1 MKNLSIFCLLALA
14 SFFIFDNAFAATDDE
29 IKIRYAGTVVAEDLE
44 FETRWWYVEPQT
56 QKRYPLKDGLGITRL
71 LKKFGQGI
79 HDYEL
84 NNIATDINSQNIDY
98 KLTHQW
104 RGQFLTQIDA
114 HGEAWYI
121 NPLDNYRY
129 KIDNGQQGLETL
141 KDLAL
146 DISADKLKLIPIVDD
161 DQFIPLENLSFDFS
175 QYWQAWDVLKK
186 YYYQADKL
194 TDQDLFYGSL
204 AGLANSLDDPY
215 TQFFSPADN
224 TDFTNRLEGSLEGI
238 GAMVDLMNGIIVVI
252 SPLENSPAQVAGLQ
266 SEDHIIAVNGQDL
279 TGATLDDSVSL
290 IKGPA
295 NTKVTLTIYRPTT
308 DQTFDL
314 IITRAKIDM
323 PLVTG
328 EKLDNNIAYFKIN
341 MFSLG
346 MKSEFDQIQKEIID
360 QNTTGVIVDLRNNP
374 GGYTGEA
381 IDLAEDW
388 LKKGQ
393 MIFREKHP
401 NHTFEYSSYTEVDI
415 DLPTIILV
423 NNGTASASE
432 IFTSALQEHGLAT
445 VVGQTTFG
453 KGTGQTINNFPDGSM
468 LKYTIFEW
476 FTPNDISLENRGVK
490 PDYIIKNNQY
500 IDHQLK
506 KAQQLLN

>member
-1 MKNLSIFCLLALA
+1 MKKLSLIFLMALA
-14 SFFIFDNAFAATDDE
+14 SFFIFDNVQAASNDE
-29 IKIRYAGTVVAEDLE
+29 IKTRYTGTVLAENLE
-44 FETRWWYVEPQT
+44 FETRWWYVEPQS
-56 QKRYPLKDGLGITRL
+56 QERYPLKDGLSVTRL
-71 LKKFGQGI
+71 LKKFGQGMHDAELNKI
-79 HDYEL
+79 PINIDSQNVDYEL
-84 NNIATDINSQNIDY
+84 
-98 KLTHQW
+98 THQS
-104 RGQFLTQIDA
+104 RGHFMVQLDA
-114 HGEAWYI
+114 NGEAWYI

-129 KIDNGQQGLETL
+129 KIDNGQQGLEIL

-161 DQFIPLENLSFDFS
+161 NQFMPLEKLDFDFS
-175 QYWQAWDVLKK
+175 QYWQTWDVLKK
-186 YYYQADKL
+186 YYYQAE
-194 TDQDLFYGSL
+194 TITAQNLFYGSL
-204 AGLANSLDDPY
+204 EGLANSLNDPY

-224 TDFTNRLEGSLEGI
+224 TDFTNRLEGSVEGI
-238 GAMVDLMNGIIVVI
+238 GAMVDLMNGQVVVI
-252 SPLENSPAQVAGLQ
+252 SPLENSPAKTAGLQ
-266 SEDHIIAVNGQDL
+266 PEDQILAVDGQSLDGL
-279 TGATLDDSVSL
+279 ALDDSVSL

-295 NTKVTLTIYRPTT
+295 NTDVVLTIYRKIT

-314 IITRAKIDM
+314 TITRAKIDM

-360 QNTTGVIVDLRNNP
+360 QDTTGVIVDLRNNP

-381 IDLAEDW
+381 IDLANDW
-388 LKKGQ
+388 LEDGQ
-393 MIFREKHP
+393 IIFREKHP
-401 NHTFEYSSYTEVDI
+401 NYTFEYSSYTDVDI

-432 IFTSALQEHGLAT
+432 IFTSALQEHNIAT

-476 FTPNDISLENRGVK
+476 LTPNNISLEDKGVT
-490 PDYIIKNNQY
+490 PDYIIENNQY
-500 IDHQLK
+500 IDQQLK
-506 KAQQLLN
+506 KAKQLLN